1 MKQRIAEAAAEDGDH
16 SQSDSSSDGSDD
28 EEVGRGHFT
37 RRRVMRRPH
46 YEGKTGGSLSA
57 ASPAMSTTTRSLV
70 GGVQL
75 PSTLVNGDDDDDDD
89 DKRPEGKRG
98 GSIGARRAIMQGRI
112 LLPSSLDDSDDS
124 DDSDD
129 PEDER
134 IRSYGNRRIP
144 STRSAAASSA
154 GGKTRK

>member
-89 DKRPEGKRG
+89 KRPEGKRG
-98 GSIGARRAIMQGRI
+98 GSIGARRAMMQGRM
-112 LLPSSLDDSDDS
+112 LLPSSLGDSDDS

>member
-1 MKQRIAEAAAEDGDH
+1 
-16 SQSDSSSDGSDD
+16 
-28 EEVGRGHFT
+28 
-37 RRRVMRRPH
+37 MRRPH

-89 DKRPEGKRG
+89 KRPEGKRG
-98 GSIGARRAIMQGRI
+98 GSIGARRAMMQGRM